1 MHPMS
6 LFDYKYRDDADEST
20 GVDPGANAGAVS
32 DDPTEPAALIET
44 ALTDPTDGSSDTAT
58 SGYPGDGEQRGVVFH
73 LFTLFVELFVPT
85 DWGDALRLVNFRWD
99 ESRLTLDR
107 EGQWRLLLYNRST
120 GMWRMQGNPGF
131 QPLFD
136 LMLSEANEEALEVAE
151 TDPAISDQVRGRLR
165 RHIETWGGGSVSK
178 ALKRCTRLADDPCV
192 PIHRVDPSS
201 VNRVERYPVILCE
214 DNTVSLTDGVV
225 VDRADLQRHFLLDM
239 APAPTAFVGD
249 ATDSEAPGAVMMKRF
264 LRRLGNGDETILCRR
279 LGWQLCGH
287 HETIDVIAG
296 DYHAMS
302 LLARALRDTLGP
314 SGARV
319 LSMGRGAVTT
329 RHIADTM
336 EQARLCL
343 WMGAD
348 TVRQLPVWDLH
359 SLISDI
365 DSHRQG
371 NLLLLVTDW
380 PSNWDSLDHRI
391 ADKCGWAWRV
401 QGNLADQAI
410 DPEVMLNQD
419 GREFLL
425 AKLVEGATHGYRQ
438 FQDTKDETG
447 IGDPGQVAA
456 DEYTQACAEEMQI
469 SGADPQHRT
478 LYRAV
483 RFTDDARD
491 VMTLADINDAITSM
505 GEDPI
510 LHHVVGKVIRRMW
523 TGVEADRGRIEGT
536 QKRVIRRIAPRVHHS
551 DLPESFD

>member
-44 ALTDPTDGSSDTAT
+44 ALTDPTDGSSDTDA
-58 SGYPGDGEQRGVVFH
+58 SGYPGDKVQPEIVIH
-73 LFTLFVELFVPT
+73 LHSTLEELFAPN
-85 DWGDALRLVNFRWD
+85 DWGDVLRLVNFKWY
-99 ESRLTLDR
+99 ESRVTPDR

-120 GMWRMQGNPGF
+120 GMWRMQGNSDF

-136 LMLSEANEEALEVAE
+136 LMLSEANEAGLEFAE
-151 TDPAISDQVRGRLR
+151 SEPTTSDLVRGRLR

-201 VNRVERYPVILCE
+201 LNRVERYPVILCE

-264 LRRLGNGDETILCRR
+264 LRCLGNGDETILCRR

-287 HETIDVIAG
+287 HQTIDVIAG
-296 DYHAMS
+296 DYDGLS
-302 LLARALRDTLGP
+302 LLGRALRDTLGP
-314 SGARV
+314 SGARI

-348 TVRQLPVWDLH
+348 TAKTIPVWELH

-365 DSHRQG
+365 DSYRQG

-380 PSNWDSLDHRI
+380 PSDWETLDHRMTS
-391 ADKCGWAWRV
+391 KCAWAWRV
-401 QGNLADQAI
+401 QGSLADQGI
-410 DPEVMLNQD
+410 DPELMLDQD

-438 FQDTKDETG
+438 FQDTKNETG
-447 IGDPGQVAA
+447 IGDPGEVAA
-456 DEYTQACAEEMQI
+456 GEYTRACAEELQLA
-469 SGADPQHRT
+469 GAKPEHRT
-478 LYRAV
+478 LCRAV
-483 RFTDDARD
+483 RFTDDAHD
-491 VMTLADINDAITSM
+491 VMTLADIADAITAM

-510 LHHVVGKVIRRMW
+510 PRHVVGKMVPQIW
-523 TGVEADRGRIEGT
+523 PGVEADRDRIDGT
-536 QKRVIRRIAPRVHHS
+536 QKRVIRRIAPRVHS

>member
-44 ALTDPTDGSSDTAT
+44 ALTDPTDGSSDTDA
-58 SGYPGDGEQRGVVFH
+58 SGYPGDKVQPEIVIH
-73 LFTLFVELFVPT
+73 LHSTLEELFAPH
-85 DWGDALRLVNFRWD
+85 DWGDVLRLVNFKWY
-99 ESRLTLDR
+99 ESRVTPDR

-120 GMWRMQGNPGF
+120 GMWRMQGNSDF

-136 LMLSEANEEALEVAE
+136 LMLSEANEAGLEFAE
-151 TDPAISDQVRGRLR
+151 SEPTTSDLVRGRLR

-201 VNRVERYPVILCE
+201 LNRVERYPVILCE

-287 HETIDVIAG
+287 HQTIDVIAG
-296 DYHAMS
+296 DYDGLS
-302 LLARALRDTLGP
+302 LLGRALRDTLGP
-314 SGARV
+314 SGARI

-336 EQARLCL
+336 DQARLCL

-348 TVRQLPVWDLH
+348 TAKTIPVWELH

-380 PSNWDSLDHRI
+380 PSDWETLDHRMTS
-391 ADKCGWAWRV
+391 KCGWAWRV
-401 QGNLADQAI
+401 QGSLADQGI
-410 DPEVMLNQD
+410 DPELMLDQD

-438 FQDTKDETG
+438 FRDTKNETG
-447 IGDPGQVAA
+447 IGDPGEVAA
-456 DEYTQACAEEMQI
+456 GEYTRACAEELQLA
-469 SGADPQHRT
+469 GAKPEHRT
-478 LYRAV
+478 LCRAV
-483 RFTDDARD
+483 RFTDDAHD
-491 VMTLADINDAITSM
+491 VMTLADIADAITAM

-510 LHHVVGKVIRRMW
+510 PRHVVGKMVPQIW
-523 TGVEADRGRIEGT
+523 PGVEADRDRIDGT
-536 QKRVIRRIAPRVHHS
+536 QKRVIRRIAPRVHS